1 MATIKLN
8 NVSIATET
16 AGAAALTVP
25 SIQQTDAQN
34 ISGTKASHEM
44 FMGKTFTLTGDLTVN
59 DNLVFANLT
68 GGGADITITD
78 DGNGR
83 TITTGS
89 AGTLEGGEFLGTV
102 PPPTDISTMTSG
114 AIASGITGSPALNLS
129 NATYQVGGVLQIV
142 FGSAIVS
149 SGSSATTGTMGGAI
163 TNPRPTHNQGIT
175 AGTQSFTPRL
185 ATSKIIVQTN
195 NIFVCE
201 SSNVSDHSHLFLQD
215 NTASTV
221 LSHFSM
227 YACINDGGGSEHG
240 GVLNLNH
247 AFDSWG
253 TSTRTLEFR
262 IGHDGGGANA
272 FKWNPYYASGS
283 RNTTETGQFHWTLT
297 EIAQ

>member
-102 PPPTDISTMTSG
+102 PPETDISTMTSG
-114 AIASGITGSPALNLS
+114 AIASAITNNAGVASGAIAAGVTFPAGHVI
-129 NATYQVGGVLQIV
+129 Q
-142 FGSAIVS
+142 IVS
-149 SGSSATTGTMGGAI
+149 SRPANYSSTTAYSSASLVPCAQQSITTKQANSSFLIHWNAEHTRSVAGRSQFLMADSY
-163 TNPRPTHNQGIT
+163 T
-175 AGTQSFTPRL
+175 AGT
-185 ATSKIIVQTN
+185 
-195 NIFVCE
+195 
-201 SSNVSDHSHLFLQD
+201 SNYSTGNYFFYSHYGWYHS
-215 NTASTV
+215 A
-221 LSHFSM
+221 
-227 YACINDGGGSEHG
+227 GGG
-240 GVLNLNH
+240 N
-247 AFDSWG
+247 FI
-253 TSTRTLEFR
+253 TSYSYHDKSQTLAA
-262 IGHDGGGANA
+262 GASITFYVFLGPVGSA
-272 FKWNPYYASGS
+272 TDQASH
-283 RNTTETGQFHWTLT
+283 Q
-297 EIAQ
+297 EIQVQEISA

>member
-114 AIASGITGSPALNLS
+114 AIASAITGSPALNLS
-129 NATYQVGGVLQIV
+129 NATNGQNISNISKWTVTAFTASGTTYITGWSSTTVSLTEASIPTVSGTVFTFPTTGFWEITGKHSFAIASSTAVGIENITIALELSTNSGVSYTTVGGAFGNFYCPANDWFREQPNFQDIIDVLDV
-142 FGSAIVS
+142 STYRVRFRSYVYGS
-149 SGSSATTGTMGGAI
+149 SGLYQYQGGDTNGETM
-163 TNPRPTHNQGIT
+163 
-175 AGTQSFTPRL
+175 
-185 ATSKIIVQTN
+185 
-195 NIFVCE
+195 
-201 SSNVSDHSHLFLQD
+201 
-215 NTASTV
+215 
-221 LSHFSM
+221 
-227 YACINDGGGSEHG
+227 
-240 GVLNLNH
+240 
-247 AFDSWG
+247 
-253 TSTRTLEFR
+253 FR
-262 IGHDGGGANA
+262 KLG
-272 FKWNPYYASGS
+272 
-283 RNTTETGQFHWTLT
+283 ET
-297 EIAQ
+297 

>member
-89 AGTLEGGEFLGTV
+89 AGTLEAGEFLGTV

-114 AIASGITGSPALNLS
+114 AITSGVTFPAGHVLQVVQETYTGHTTVASASYQDILTANITLISTSSKVLINFLVNTGMTGGNEGAHIRIERDGTSLLMGDARGSRDRAFTHSGSHYSGHEQYGASGIYLDSPTSISSLTYTISVRGHGSGYPVHINS
-129 NATYQVGGVLQIV
+129 NENDGDASQQ
-142 FGSAIVS
+142 
-149 SGSSATTGTMGGAI
+149 SATA
-163 TNPRPTHNQGIT
+163 
-175 AGTQSFTPRL
+175 SV
-185 ATSKIIVQTN
+185 II
-195 NIFVCE
+195 
-201 SSNVSDHSHLFLQD
+201 
-215 NTASTV
+215 
-221 LSHFSM
+221 
-227 YACINDGGGSEHG
+227 
-240 GVLNLNH
+240 
-247 AFDSWG
+247 
-253 TSTRTLEFR
+253 
-262 IGHDGGGANA
+262 
-272 FKWNPYYASGS
+272 
-283 RNTTETGQFHWTLT
+283 LT
-297 EIAQ
+297 EIGG